1 MSMVAFNIDS
11 KECLWAGANNPLY
24 LVRRGRPTGSD
35 MIENCDRCRVHEFES
50 NYIKEYKGDK
60 MPVAIHTIMEDYTSH
75 RIMLRKG
82 DRLFLFSDGYADQF
96 GGPEHRKFMAK
107 NFKSLIARTSLLPI
121 VEQGHE
127 IDATFQ
133 QWKDFDGSDY
143 EQIDDV
149 TVLGFEV

>member
-1 MSMVAFNIDS
+1 MEIPATVEE
-11 KECLWAGANNPLY
+11 KESFL
-24 LVRRGRPTGSD
+24 SS
-35 MIENCDRCRVHEFES
+35 HEERSIVFFQEPVS
-50 NYIKEYKGDK
+50 SPIRKGDK

-75 RIMLRKG
+75 RIMLQKG